1 MSGNGTGSSLEIL
14 PVAGRIGAEIKGVRL
29 SGELE
34 PTTVESI
41 GQTLFKYNGV
51 ARAARDW
58 LVTYLPERKPS
69 SLARRSRLSRGSRK
83 RWAKLTLE

>member
-34 PTTVESI
+34 PATVESI
-41 GQTLFKYNGV
+41 RQTLVQIQSDF
-51 ARAARDW
+51 
-58 LVTYLPERKPS
+58 
-69 SLARRSRLSRGSRK
+69 LSRPGASR
-83 RWAKLTLE
+83 